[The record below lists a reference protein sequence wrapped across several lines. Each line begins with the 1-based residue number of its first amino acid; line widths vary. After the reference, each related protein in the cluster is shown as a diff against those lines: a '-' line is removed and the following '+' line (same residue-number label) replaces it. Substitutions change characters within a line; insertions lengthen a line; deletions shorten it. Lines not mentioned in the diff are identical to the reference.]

1 MTSNLETVQTAYALF
16 DEGNIPALLELW
28 DEPADWQS
36 ATGLTS
42 DDVPYAGKRQG
53 KAALQEYFGI
63 LADTIDIHTFEPR
76 EFNDA
81 GDTIIVLGYTDATYK
96 ATGKRF
102 DGEWVRVI
110 RLKDG
115 KVVSTQEFTNTA
127 GVKEAATP

>member
-16 DEGNIPALLELW
+16 GEGNIPGLLELF

-53 KAALQEYFGI
+53 KAALQEFFGI
-63 LADTIDIHTFEPR
+63 LADTVEFHTFEPR

-81 GDTIIVLGYTDATYK
+81 GDTITVLGYADTTNK
-96 ATGKRF
+96 ATGKRS
-102 DGEWVRVI
+102 DTEWVHVI

-115 KVVSTQEFTNTA
+115 KIVSMQEFVDTA
-127 GVKEAATP
+127 GLKEAATP